1 MSLSIIELSPQLLT
15 VIQPD
20 SSSYMNPSQNRQS
33 LYYLLITLLN
43 KVGINIILFQKI
55 LLSLSI
61 VSITMFIGRKTSLL
75 LGLISYSLIILN
87 TYYISYSKTILPE
100 SILFSLLNLAI
111 VYLFKEK
118 GNGLVIFA
126 LICGVMASLKPIG
139 IFISLILFIIF
150 FIKNKKT
157 HKIFIF
163 LIFFL
168 SPTLLKILSFTASI
182 KKEQQSLNNQLLVN

>member
-1 MSLSIIELSPQLLT
+1 
-15 VIQPD
+15 
-20 SSSYMNPSQNRQS
+20 
-33 LYYLLITLLN
+33 
-43 KVGINIILFQKI
+43 
-55 LLSLSI
+55 
-61 VSITMFIGRKTSLL
+61 MFIGRKTSLL